1 MSRKQSQRFNPSG
14 WAQKLVPVLLALI
27 LLGLLATLVLV
38 GLSVLGITPGA

>member
-1 MSRKQSQRFNPSG
+1 MSGKQSQRFILSG
-14 WAQKLVPVLLALI
+14 WSEKLVPVLLSLI